1 MILGL
6 PCMAGM
12 VAGPRG
18 TAPGREEAG
27 LSPPGEACTGR
38 DQAMDNLTLVL
49 LWRSTSASTES
60 QQPPQRLAAP
70 HRSATSQTV
79 VAPRRMESTMVRS
92 LTASQ
97 WQMIA
102 TRPPRDPPDHPV
114 ATG

>member
-1 MILGL
+1 
-6 PCMAGM
+6 M
-12 VAGPRG
+12 VAGRARTG
-18 TAPGREEAG
+18 PGREEPG
-27 LSPPGEACTGR
+27 LSPTGEACAGC
-38 DQAMDNLTLVL
+38 DQATDNLTLVL

-70 HRSATSQTV
+70 HRSATSQTE

-102 TRPPRDPPDHPV
+102 TRPPRDPPDRPV

>member
-1 MILGL
+1 
-6 PCMAGM
+6 M
-12 VAGPRG
+12 VAGPSRPG
-18 TAPGREEAG
+18 LGREEAG
-27 LSPPGEACTGR
+27 LSPTGEACAER
-38 DQAMDNLTLVL
+38 DQATDNLTLVL

-70 HRSATSQTV
+70 HRSATSQTE

-102 TRPPRDPPDHPV
+102 TRPPRDPPDRPV